1 MYKNENMTTIKYNC
15 MIFSIRHTSN
25 VIRPTSY
32 VISHTSYATA

>member
-25 VIRPTSY
+25 VIRPTSN
-32 VISHTSYATA
+32 VTRLTSHV